1 MHACV
6 VDPACGGAAARRGE
20 RRGGGEGH
28 LGGGKIVVCVECE
41 DDIDGRCCV
50 ATVGECFV
58 IGTWDKIGVRM
69 MRSKITVGTSE
80 LHPTLFAH
88 RFEGKYEV

>member
-1 MHACV
+1 M
-6 VDPACGGAAARRGE
+6 
-20 RRGGGEGH
+20 
-28 LGGGKIVVCVECE
+28 VCVECE

-58 IGTWDKIGVRM
+58 IVTWDKIGVRM

-88 RFEGKYEV
+88 RFEGNMKCNVSQRTAERCLSALTCRKPLG